1 MKIILLI
8 SFLIFNFVEAKG
20 TLSEATYKKL
30 LKAQKHI
37 EKDQYKEAKTILVA
51 IVEKQNNISKS
62 YALQEL
68 ANIYIASNDY
78 NEVAKSYEQ
87 ILKLNSFEQKDLD
100 SIKLSLSQIY
110 LSQEKYDKTIKYSF
124 ELLESKTANKNMVY
138 QNLALS
144 YYYKKEYDDNIFYT
158 KKVIE
163 TTDAIEKK
171 ESWYRMLYSS
181 YIILDNYSHAI
192 KTLNVMVK
200 HYPTKED
207 YWLQLVSAYQTVKE
221 YKRSLATMELGYGK
235 NFIDKKKH
243 TLYLVNILLQNE
255 NYNKAASLLESSI
268 KSKIVEDTKKNFDLL
283 VASHLNAKN
292 IDKIISLLSNSK
304 HAKTE
309 KYVLLLSNLYYNEGK
324 YSKVI
329 ATLENFKFKKHTK
342 KDGRKSILMALSY
355 FELNFKKESQI
366 YLKKASHNKYEK
378 RRAKNIAKE
387 LNFHI

>member
-8 SFLIFNFVEAKG
+8 SVLIFNFVEAKG

-37 EKDQYKEAKTILVA
+37 EKDQYKEAKTILLD

-68 ANIYIASNDY
+68 VNIYITSNDY

-221 YKRSLATMELGYGK
+221 YKRSLATMELGYGE

-329 ATLENFKFKKHTK
+329 ATLDNFKFKKHTK
-342 KDGRKSILMALSY
+342 KDGRKSILLALSY

>member
-37 EKDQYKEAKTILVA
+37 EKDEYKEAKTILLD

-124 ELLESKTANKNMVY
+124 ELLESKTANKNIVY

-163 TTDAIEKK
+163 TTDAIAKK

-181 YIILDNYSHAI
+181 YISLDNYSHAI
-192 KTLNVMVK
+192 KTLKVMVK

-255 NYNKAASLLESSI
+255 NYNKAASLIEISI
-268 KSKIVEDTKKNFDLL
+268 KNKIIEDTKKNFDLL
-283 VASHLNAKN
+283 VAAHLNAKN
-292 IDKIISLLSNSK
+292 IDRIISLLTHSK

-329 ATLENFKFKKHTK
+329 ATLENFKFKKHSK

-355 FELNFKKESQI
+355 FELNFKKESELF
-366 YLKKASHNKYEK
+366 LKKASRNKYEK